1 MMYVQCDNCAG
12 KGTDVMSIGYGF
24 VRCVRCDICNGT
36 GEILV
41 PEENDFLEGDF
52 EIIPEETEFPVV
64 PTSEW
69 DF

>member
-1 MMYVQCDNCAG
+1 
-12 KGTDVMSIGYGF
+12 MSIGYGF

-36 GEILV
+36 GEVFV
-41 PEENDFLEGDF
+41 PEEDDFLEGDF